1 MFKPCF
7 VDAGYSVPGPELGIE
22 TSANLSFY
30 NYLDLKESFL
40 ECDPLCGYL
49 VYITCLNDGKQM

>member
-1 MFKPCF
+1 MQ
-7 VDAGYSVPGPELGIE
+7 AGSVPGPELGIE

-30 NYLDLKESFL
+30 NCLDLKKKLSHAFL
-40 ECDPLCGYL
+40 ECDPLLCYL

>member
-7 VDAGYSVPGPELGIE
+7 VDAGYSVPGPELGRE

-30 NYLDLKESFL
+30 NYLDLDSTEKIVFDNLDKDYEDFKEMI
-40 ECDPLCGYL
+40 EN
-49 VYITCLNDGKQM
+49 V

>member
-7 VDAGYSVPGPELGIE
+7 VDAGYSVPGPELGRK

-30 NYLDLKESFL
+30 NYLDLKEVILYF
-40 ECDPLCGYL
+40 PR
-49 VYITCLNDGKQM
+49 M